1 MKERIRFITFSFLSE
16 ANVSA
21 IIDALFG
28 KVLKGKTVFKNCYFM
43 FKNVKIFQTY
53 FFVFL
58 K

>member
-28 KVLKGKTVFKNCYFM
+28 KVLKRKTVFKNCYLM
-43 FKNVKIFQTY
+43 FYRIKVC
-53 FFVFL
+53 L
-58 K
+58 RM